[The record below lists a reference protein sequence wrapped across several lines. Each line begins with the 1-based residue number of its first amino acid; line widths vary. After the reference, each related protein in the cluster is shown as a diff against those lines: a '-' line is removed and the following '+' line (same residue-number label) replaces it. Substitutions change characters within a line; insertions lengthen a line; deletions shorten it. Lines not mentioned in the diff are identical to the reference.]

1 MTENNT
7 EGLENILK
15 QNLESDITTEL
26 EIRLG
31 VTPIEALR
39 LYYST
44 KVSKMVSEGLYGTQY
59 LSAGYLAEE
68 IIKELPES
76 N

>member
-1 MTENNT
+1 MIEDKT

-15 QNLESDITTEL
+15 QNLESDITADLEL
-26 EIRLG
+26 RLH
-31 VTPIEALR
+31 VSPIEALR

-68 IIKELPES
+68 VIKELTPQG
-76 N
+76 